1 MTAVTGPHPAG
12 AAKAPAAPGEAAP
25 SPVTGPPRETPVSP
39 EPTARTEPRPDP
51 EPDPGP
57 PSGPDPEPRPEAGTR
72 TGPPS
77 AVVDPTA
84 GLVVPRPQI
93 NRPRSRP
100 YALVVRALG
109 PVALLGLWWG
119 ASATGLLTP
128 DVLASPAQVLD
139 AVGELWGNGQLTDA
153 LSTSLTRSGLG
164 LLIGLTAGLVLGIT
178 TGFTRLGDE
187 LLDSSLQTLR
197 TIPFL
202 SLVPLFMVWF
212 GINETAKIL
221 LIAVATTFPMYVSA
235 SGGVRGT
242 DRKLVEA
249 MRSFGLGRLAIVRQ
263 VVLPGALPSLLA
275 GLRLSMTLSVI
286 ALIAAEEINA
296 TEGIGYL
303 MSQAQSY
310 ARTDILAV
318 CILVYGLLGLIADVL
333 VRGLE
338 RVLMPWRTAGPGGG
352 TR

>member
-1 MTAVTGPHPAG
+1 MTAAPTAG
-12 AAKAPAAPGEAAP
+12 AATTDAAPATATADAATADAATADATTTGAATSAIATTTAAP
-25 SPVTGPPRETPVSP
+25 SAPAPPPAKESPADRDTGS
-39 EPTARTEPRPDP
+39 
-51 EPDPGP
+51 
-57 PSGPDPEPRPEAGTR
+57 
-72 TGPPS
+72 
-77 AVVDPTA
+77 TA
-84 GLVVPRPQI
+84 GLVTPRPHL
-93 NRPRSRP
+93 RRSRSRT
-100 YALVVRALG
+100 YSLTVRALG
-109 PVALLGLWWG
+109 PVALLALWWTS
-119 ASATGLLTP
+119 SATGVLTP
-128 DVLASPAQVLD
+128 DVLASPAQVVD
-139 AVGELWGNGQLTDA
+139 AVGELWGNGQLPDA
-153 LSTSLTRSGLG
+153 LATSLTRSG
-164 LLIGLTAGLVLGIT
+164 IGLVIGLAAGLALGIT

-221 LIAVATTFPMYVSA
+221 LIAVATTFPMYVST
-235 SGGVRGT
+235 SGGVRNT

-318 CILVYGLLGLIADVL
+318 CILVYGLLGLTADVL

-352 TR
+352 AR

>member
-1 MTAVTGPHPAG
+1 MSDVT
-12 AAKAPAAPGEAAP
+12 AAPRVEPGGTAP
-25 SPVTGPPRETPVSP
+25 
-39 EPTARTEPRPDP
+39 PD
-51 EPDPGP
+51 
-57 PSGPDPEPRPEAGTR
+57 S
-72 TGPPS
+72 
-77 AVVDPTA
+77 
-84 GLVVPRPQI
+84 LVVPRPQL
-93 NRPRSRP
+93 RKARSRS
-100 YALVVRALG
+100 YAITVRTIG
-109 PVALLGLWWG
+109 PVALLVLWWV

-128 DVLASPAQVLD
+128 DVLASPREVLR
-139 AVGELWGNGQLTDA
+139 AVGELWGNGQLPDA
-153 LSTSLTRSGLG
+153 LTTSLTRSGLG
-164 LLIGLTAGLVLGIT
+164 LLIGLAAGLTLGIT

-221 LIAVATTFPMYVSA
+221 LIAVATTFPMYVST
-235 SGGVRGT
+235 SSGVRNT
-242 DRKLVEA
+242 DPKLIEA
-249 MRSFGLGRLAIVRQ
+249 MRSFGMGRLALVRE

-296 TEGIGYL
+296 TAGIGYL

-318 CILVYGLLGLIADVL
+318 CILVYGLLGLTADIL
-333 VRGLE
+333 VRLLE
-338 RVLMPWRTAGPGGG
+338 RVLMPWRTPQGAA
-352 TR
+352 R

>member
-1 MTAVTGPHPAG
+1 MTATTTATTTAPDVPPAPAG
-12 AAKAPAAPGEAAP
+12 EKPA
-25 SPVTGPPRETPVSP
+25 
-39 EPTARTEPRPDP
+39 D
-51 EPDPGP
+51 DPG
-57 PSGPDPEPRPEAGTR
+57 A
-72 TGPPS
+72 
-77 AVVDPTA
+77 A
-84 GLVVPRPQI
+84 GLVSPRPHV
-93 NRPRSRP
+93 RRARSRTRS
-100 YALVVRALG
+100 LTVRALG
-109 PVALLGLWWG
+109 PVALLGLWW
-119 ASATGLLTP
+119 ASSATGLLTP
-128 DVLASPAQVLD
+128 DVLASPAQVIG
-139 AVGELWGNGQLTDA
+139 AVGELWGNGQLPDA
-153 LSTSLTRSGLG
+153 LATSLTRSG
-164 LLIGLTAGLVLGIT
+164 IGLVIGLAAGLTLGIT

-221 LIAVATTFPMYVSA
+221 LIAVATTFPMYVST
-235 SGGVRGT
+235 SGGVRNT

-318 CILVYGLLGLIADVL
+318 CILVYGLLGLTADVL

-338 RVLMPWRTAGPGGG
+338 RVLMPWRTAGPGGE

>member
-1 MTAVTGPHPAG
+1 MTTTTTT
-12 AAKAPAAPGEAAP
+12 AAASAAP
-25 SPVTGPPRETPVSP
+25 SKETPA
-39 EPTARTEPRPDP
+39 ED
-51 EPDPGP
+51 G
-57 PSGPDPEPRPEAGTR
+57 
-72 TGPPS
+72 
-77 AVVDPTA
+77 TA
-84 GLVVPRPQI
+84 GLVRPRPQVS
-93 NRPRSRP
+93 RPRPRAF
-100 YALVVRALG
+100 ALTVRTLG
-109 PVALLGLWWG
+109 PVALLALWWG
-119 ASATGLLTP
+119 SSATGLLTP
-128 DVLASPAQVLD
+128 DVLASPNQVID
-139 AVGELWGNGQLTDA
+139 AVGELWGNGQLPDA
-153 LSTSLTRSGLG
+153 LATSLARSGTG
-164 LLIGLTAGLVLGIT
+164 LVIGLAAGLALGIT

-221 LIAVATTFPMYVSA
+221 LIAVATTFPMYVSTT
-235 SGGVRGT
+235 GGVRNT

-249 MRSFGLGRLAIVRQ
+249 MRSFGLGRIAIVRQ

-275 GLRLSMTLSVI
+275 GLRLSTTLSVI

-318 CILVYGLLGLIADVL
+318 CILVYGLLGLTADIL

-352 TR
+352 PR

>member
-1 MTAVTGPHPAG
+1 MTAPTTHTTAATHTTTATSATDATDTTAATTSTPAPPPPHT
-12 AAKAPAAPGEAAP
+12 K
-25 SPVTGPPRETPVSP
+25 ETP
-39 EPTARTEPRPDP
+39 AD
-51 EPDPGP
+51 
-57 PSGPDPEPRPEAGTR
+57 AGST
-72 TGPPS
+72 
-77 AVVDPTA
+77 V
-84 GLVVPRPQI
+84 GLVTPRPQV
-93 NRPRSRP
+93 RRSRSRT
-100 YALVVRALG
+100 YSLTVRALG
-109 PVALLGLWWG
+109 PVALLALWWTS
-119 ASATGLLTP
+119 SATGVLTP
-128 DVLASPAQVLD
+128 DVLASPSQVID
-139 AVGELWGNGQLTDA
+139 AVGELWGNGQLPDA
-153 LSTSLTRSGLG
+153 LATSLTRSG
-164 LLIGLTAGLVLGIT
+164 IGLVIGLAAGLTLGIT

-221 LIAVATTFPMYVSA
+221 LIAVATTFPMYVST
-235 SGGVRGT
+235 SGGVRNS

-249 MRSFGLGRLAIVRQ
+249 MHSFGLGRLAIVRQ

-318 CILVYGLLGLIADVL
+318 CILVYGLLGLTADVL

-352 TR
+352 AR

>member
-1 MTAVTGPHPAG
+1 MTATASEPTTVAEP
-12 AAKAPAAPGEAAP
+12 APASVSEPATASEPAPASASAPTKAAP
-25 SPVTGPPRETPVSP
+25 ADDG
-39 EPTARTEPRPDP
+39 
-51 EPDPGP
+51 
-57 PSGPDPEPRPEAGTR
+57 
-72 TGPPS
+72 
-77 AVVDPTA
+77 TA
-84 GLVVPRPQI
+84 GLVTPRPQVR
-93 NRPRSRP
+93 RPRSRT
-100 YALVVRALG
+100 YSLTVRTLG
-109 PVALLGLWWG
+109 PVALLALWWTS
-119 ASATGLLTP
+119 SATGLLTP
-128 DVLASPAQVLD
+128 DVLASPSQVID
-139 AVGELWGNGQLTDA
+139 AVAELWGNGQLSDA
-153 LSTSLTRSGLG
+153 LATSLTRSG
-164 LLIGLTAGLVLGIT
+164 IGLVIGLAAGLTLGIT

-221 LIAVATTFPMYVSA
+221 LIAVATTFPMYVST
-235 SGGVRGT
+235 SGGVRNT

-318 CILVYGLLGLIADVL
+318 CILVYGLLGLTADVL

-352 TR
+352 AR

>member
-1 MTAVTGPHPAG
+1 MSATAPP
-12 AAKAPAAPGEAAP
+12 PGLVRP
-25 SPVTGPPRETPVSP
+25 RPPRHR
-39 EPTARTEPRPDP
+39 A
-51 EPDPGP
+51 
-57 PSGPDPEPRPEAGTR
+57 
-72 TGPPS
+72 
-77 AVVDPTA
+77 
-84 GLVVPRPQI
+84 
-93 NRPRSRP
+93 RSRG
-100 YALVVRALG
+100 YAATVRTLG
-109 PVALLGLWWG
+109 PVALLVLWWT
-119 ASATGLLTP
+119 ASATGALTP
-128 DVLASPAQVLD
+128 DVLASPADVVR
-139 AVGELWGNGQLTDA
+139 AVGELWADGQLPDA
-153 LSTSLTRSGLG
+153 LTTSLTRSGIG

-221 LIAVATTFPMYVSA
+221 LIAVATTFPMYVST
-235 SGGVRGT
+235 SGGVRDT
-242 DRKLVEA
+242 DPKLVEA
-249 MRSFGLGRLAIVRQ
+249 MRSFGMGRLALVRE

-296 TEGIGYL
+296 TAGIGYL

-310 ARTDILAV
+310 ARTDVLAV
-318 CILVYGLLGLIADVL
+318 CILVYGLLGLAADIA
-333 VRGLE
+333 VRLLE
-338 RVLMPWRTAGPGGG
+338 RVLMPWRTRQGA

>member
-1 MTAVTGPHPAG
+1 MSDTTTAPGLVGRGGSRADDT
-12 AAKAPAAPGEAAP
+12 AAPP
-25 SPVTGPPRETPVSP
+25 
-39 EPTARTEPRPDP
+39 
-51 EPDPGP
+51 
-57 PSGPDPEPRPEAGTR
+57 
-72 TGPPS
+72 
-77 AVVDPTA
+77 A
-84 GLVVPRPQI
+84 GLVRPRPQL
-93 NRPRSRP
+93 RRARSRG
-100 YALVVRALG
+100 YALTVRTIG
-109 PVALLGLWWG
+109 PVLLLVLWWV

-128 DVLASPAQVLD
+128 DVLASPGEVVRAT
-139 AVGELWGNGQLTDA
+139 GELWGNGQLPDA
-153 LSTSLTRSGLG
+153 LTTSLTRSGLG
-164 LLIGLTAGLVLGIT
+164 LLVGLAAGLTLGIT

-221 LIAVATTFPMYVSA
+221 LIAVATTFPMYVST
-235 SGGVRGT
+235 SSGVRNT
-242 DRKLVEA
+242 DPKLIEA
-249 MRSFGLGRLAIVRQ
+249 MRSFGMGRLALVRE

-296 TEGIGYL
+296 TAGIGYL

-318 CILVYGLLGLIADVL
+318 CILVYGLLGLAADIV
-333 VRGLE
+333 VRLLE
-338 RVLMPWRTAGPGGG
+338 RVLMPWRTSRGA

>member
-1 MTAVTGPHPAG
+1 MNAAVPHPGLVRPRPPRRRERSRARAVT
-12 AAKAPAAPGEAAP
+12 
-25 SPVTGPPRETPVSP
+25 
-39 EPTARTEPRPDP
+39 
-51 EPDPGP
+51 
-57 PSGPDPEPRPEAGTR
+57 
-72 TGPPS
+72 
-77 AVVDPTA
+77 
-84 GLVVPRPQI
+84 
-93 NRPRSRP
+93 
-100 YALVVRALG
+100 VRALG
-109 PVALLGLWWG
+109 PAALLALWWA

-128 DVLASPAQVLD
+128 DVLASPAEVVR
-139 AVGELWGNGQLTDA
+139 AVGEMWGNGQLPDA
-153 LSTSLTRSGLG
+153 LTTSLTRSGLG
-164 LLIGLTAGLVLGIT
+164 LLIGLAAGLTLGVT

-221 LIAVATTFPMYVSA
+221 LIAVATTFPMYVST
-235 SGGVRGT
+235 SSGVRDT
-242 DRKLVEA
+242 APRLVEA
-249 MRSFGLGRLAIVRQ
+249 MRSFGMGRLALVRE

-296 TEGIGYL
+296 TAGIGYL

-310 ARTDILAV
+310 ARTDVLAV
-318 CILVYGLLGLIADVL
+318 CILVYGLLGLTADL
-333 VRGLE
+333 VVRLLE
-338 RVLMPWRTAGPGGG
+338 RVLMPWRDARGA

>member
-1 MTAVTGPHPAG
+1 MSETAPP
-12 AAKAPAAPGEAAP
+12 PGL
-25 SPVTGPPRETPVSP
+25 VR
-39 EPTARTEPRPDP
+39 PRPRRYRAR
-51 EPDPGP
+51 G
-57 PSGPDPEPRPEAGTR
+57 RTR
-72 TGPPS
+72 S
-77 AVVDPTA
+77 AT
-84 GLVVPRPQI
+84 
-93 NRPRSRP
+93 
-100 YALVVRALG
+100 VRAAG
-109 PVALLGLWWG
+109 PFALLALWWV

-128 DVLASPAQVLD
+128 DVLASPAEVLR
-139 AVGELWGNGQLTDA
+139 AVGELWGNGQLPDA
-153 LSTSLTRSGLG
+153 LTTSLTRSGLG
-164 LLIGLTAGLVLGIT
+164 LLIGLAAGLTLGIT

-187 LLDSSLQTLR
+187 LLDSSVQTLR

-221 LIAVATTFPMYVSA
+221 LIAVATTFPMYVSTT
-235 SGGVRGT
+235 SGVRDT
-242 DRKLVEA
+242 DPKLIEA
-249 MRSFGLGRLAIVRQ
+249 MRSFGMGRLALVRQ

-296 TEGIGYL
+296 TAGIGYL

-318 CILVYGLLGLIADVL
+318 CILVYGLLGLTADVV
-333 VRGLE
+333 VRLLE
-338 RVLMPWRTAGPGGG
+338 RVLMPWRTPQGA

>member
-1 MTAVTGPHPAG
+1 MTAAPTAD
-12 AAKAPAAPGEAAP
+12 AATTDAATAPATADAATTDATPATAPATTGAPTTDAATSAITAATTTAAP
-25 SPVTGPPRETPVSP
+25 SAPAPPPAKESP
-39 EPTARTEPRPDP
+39 A
-51 EPDPGP
+51 DPG
-57 PSGPDPEPRPEAGTR
+57 S
-72 TGPPS
+72 
-77 AVVDPTA
+77 TA
-84 GLVVPRPQI
+84 GLVTPCPLLR
-93 NRPRSRP
+93 RPRSRT
-100 YALVVRALG
+100 YSLTVRALG
-109 PVALLGLWWG
+109 PVALLALWWTS
-119 ASATGLLTP
+119 SATGVLTP
-128 DVLASPAQVLD
+128 DVLASPAQVVD
-139 AVGELWGNGQLTDA
+139 AVGELWGNGQLPDA
-153 LSTSLTRSGLG
+153 LATSLTRSG
-164 LLIGLTAGLVLGIT
+164 IGLVIGLAAGLALGIT

-221 LIAVATTFPMYVSA
+221 LIAVATTFPMYVST
-235 SGGVRGT
+235 SGGVRNT

-318 CILVYGLLGLIADVL
+318 CILVYGLLGLTADVL

-352 TR
+352 AR